1 MSENKQNSHNIIL
14 ENRCKISMSGV
25 EKVEN
30 FDDNEISLLT
40 NLGELTIKGNNL
52 HISKMDVETGE
63 MAVDGKIIG
72 LVYNETQKSNSIIKR
87 IFRWELIQM
96 LI

>member
-87 IFRWELIQM
+87 IFR
-96 LI
+96 

>member
-63 MAVDGKIIG
+63 MAVEGKIIG
-72 LVYNETQKSNSIIKR
+72 LVYNETQKSNCIIKR